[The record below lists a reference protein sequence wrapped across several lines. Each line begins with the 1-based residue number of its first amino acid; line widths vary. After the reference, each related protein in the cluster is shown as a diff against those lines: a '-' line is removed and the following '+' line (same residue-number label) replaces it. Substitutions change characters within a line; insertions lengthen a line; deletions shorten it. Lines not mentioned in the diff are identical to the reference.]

1 MSWVDRLVDR
11 VVSELN
17 IDELINRLVTEIADR
32 IMLALKGE
40 DNDSQ

>member
-17 IDELINRLVTEIADR
+17 IDELINRLVKEIADR
-32 IMLALKGE
+32 IMEALKGE
-40 DNDSQ
+40 NDDS

>member
-1 MSWVDRLVDR
+1 MGWVDRLVDR

-17 IDELINRLVTEIADR
+17 IDELVSKLVTEIADR
-32 IMLALKGE
+32 IVSALKGE

>member
-1 MSWVDRLVDR
+1 MGWVDRLVDR

-17 IDELINRLVTEIADR
+17 IDELVSKLVTEIADR
-32 IMLALKGE
+32 IMSALKGE

>member
-32 IMLALKGE
+32 IMLALKG
-40 DNDSQ
+40 DDSDS

>member
-1 MSWVDRLVDR
+1 MGWVDRLVDR
-11 VVSELN
+11 VVDELN

-40 DNDSQ
+40 NDDS

>member
-17 IDELINRLVTEIADR
+17 IDELINRLVTEIEDR

-40 DNDSQ
+40 NDDS